1 MSNQYN
7 KDFVIVVLTQSQ
19 PIPIPYLPKYYQSN
33 NTTLNNNNIHHNSIR
48 QSPRLSS
55 SFLSNSISSS
65 IK

>member
-1 MSNQYN
+1 MSTQDK
-7 KDFVIVVLTQSQ
+7 KDFVIVVLAQSQ

-33 NTTLNNNNIHHNSIR
+33 NTTLNDDNIYYNSIR

-55 SFLSNSISSS
+55 SFFSNSISSS